1 MKQKGFTL
9 IEMMIVVVIIGIF
22 VLLVAGV
29 NSDRSNS
36 YSYGVNGLTE
46 TRCIN
51 GMQFVVGQSGSVQQI
66 LGPNGGGIPC
76 Q

>member
-1 MKQKGFTL
+1 MNRFNLAKFIISMTFIALVGL
-9 IEMMIVVVIIGIF
+9 IVGS
-22 VLLVAGV
+22 LVFGDSV
-29 NSDRSNS
+29 S
-36 YSYGVNGLTE
+36 YSLGINGMTE

-66 LGPNGGGIPC
+66 LGANGGGVSC